1 MADSPLAPNLV
12 RELGNIAGVRPPLH
26 PVDQR
31 LQTLGVFSAAV
42 IVDLYPLVTKRR
54 SLALRPRE
62 QRNDNRMDRS
72 KWWPEARPKASNVKP
87 WRSRKRTREV
97 FLGSE
102 VVLSGELTSCGTLV
116 SEATIESNRI
126 ECREFILSSP
136 GSIKGAVQAENA
148 VISGSFQGRLV
159 VRARL
164 LIKSGG
170 HVSGSVQYGRIEIEP
185 GGELQ
190 GDIVMCPSPEHVVE
204 NGLEMLDILPR
215 PKSGR
220 ATVNSVSAA
229 HKLPLAGPNGGPD
242 RAIEV
247 TPDKRE
253 LAHH

>member
-1 MADSPLAPNLV
+1 
-12 RELGNIAGVRPPLH
+12 
-26 PVDQR
+26 
-31 LQTLGVFSAAV
+31 
-42 IVDLYPLVTKRR
+42 
-54 SLALRPRE
+54 
-62 QRNDNRMDRS
+62 MDRS
-72 KWWPEARPKASNVKP
+72 KWWPQARPKDSNVKP
-87 WRSRKRTREV
+87 WRSRKRAREV

-102 VVLSGELTSCGTLV
+102 VVLSGELTSCDTLV

-126 ECREFILSSP
+126 ECREFILRSP

-148 VISGSFQGRLV
+148 VISGRFEGRLL

-164 LIKSGG
+164 IIKSGG

-185 GGELQ
+185 DGELQ
-190 GDIVMCPSPEHVVE
+190 GDVVMCPSQKHAVE
-204 NGLEMLDILPR
+204 NGLDTLDVLPR

-220 ATVNSVSAA
+220 ATVNSVSSA
-229 HKLPLAGPNGGPD
+229 HKLPLAVPNGGPD